1 MAEQEKI
8 PVTKKQLEQ
17 RIYAHLKLNG
27 QRLHRTTSGELQII
41 TMHGDVVVRN
51 VNYDALV
58 HELGLVRPLEELEQ

>member
-1 MAEQEKI
+1 MVEQEKI

-17 RIYAHLKLNG
+17 RIYAHLRLNG

-41 TMHGDVVVRN
+41 TMHGDVVRN

-58 HELGLVRPLEELEQ
+58 HELGLVRPWEELEQ